1 MVKINTLFKE
11 KKISRISE
19 FELERYA
26 NFFESSYKDNLEHS
40 KKNIPYFPRW
50 SIISGYYAMHD
61 IKKTMRHLALKGEV
75 CDRRSSFGCSRNHH
89 TIKGV
94 VFVKF
99 LDITKLFIAKKYRI
113 KIDFEVHA
121 TTIKLLRELV
131 KYNEITLLF
140 EKGYKEFLTLANDLE
155 EARRDRSKVQYYTGT
170 KFLIE
175 EYKKRAFEFHE
186 KVVLFY
192 IEKIKELFE
201 EE

>member
-1 MVKINTLFKE
+1 M
-11 KKISRISE
+11 
-19 FELERYA
+19 

-50 SIISGYYAMHD
+50 SIISGYYAMH
-61 IKKTMRHLALKGEV
+61 
-75 CDRRSSFGCSRNHH
+75 
-89 TIKGV
+89 
-94 VFVKF
+94 
-99 LDITKLFIAKKYRI
+99 DITKLFIAKKYRI